1 MQNCNAEKQHPL
13 FSIVVPV
20 YKAERYLGECV
31 DSVLSQTYENFEII
45 LVDDGSPDRS
55 GELCDAYA
63 DKDSRVIVIH
73 KENGGPTSA
82 RTMGAGRS
90 AGQYILCLD
99 SDDRLETGTLQRMNE
114 IICKYAPD
122 AILINAVRFG
132 NGQEAYM
139 DTLLPEGMYDGE
151 RMSILRRSLIY
162 NDSGE
167 IAIQYG
173 LHMKVFRREQY
184 LKYQQAVP
192 AFLYKGEDLAVS
204 APLLDSCDSV
214 YVSATHGY
222 FYRDTPGSIMNSFK
236 QDEIDQITGVAAY
249 LDEALPEW
257 YRSRIDAY
265 VVTHLFDYF
274 DRAMAELQGLKE
286 YRALARRSLSP
297 ELKVR
302 LKRSVCFAQRF
313 NEKLAFYLVKH
324 RLFTLLWIL
333 RHIYRPN
340 R

>member
-1 MQNCNAEKQHPL
+1 MQNCNEKKQQPL

-20 YKAERYLGECV
+20 YKAERYLCECV
-31 DSVLSQTYENFEII
+31 NSVLNQTYENFEVI
-45 LVDDGSPDRS
+45 LVDDGSPDKS
-55 GELCDAYA
+55 GEICDFFAE
-63 DKDSRVIVIH
+63 KDFRVTVIH

-82 RTMGAGRS
+82 RTMGAERGV
-90 AGQYILCLD
+90 GQYILLLD
-99 SDDRLETGTLQRMNE
+99 SDDRLETGTLERMNE
-114 IICKYAPD
+114 IICKFAPD
-122 AILINAVRFG
+122 AILMNAVRFG
-132 NGQEAYM
+132 EDREAYL
-139 DTLLPEGMYDGE
+139 DTLLKEGLYTGE
-151 RMSILRRSLIY
+151 SMDVLRRSLIY
-162 NDSGE
+162 NECGK
-167 IAIQYG
+167 IAIEYG
-173 LHMKVFRREQY
+173 LPMKVFCREQY

-204 APLLDSCDSV
+204 APLLDSCSSV
-214 YVSATHGY
+214 YVSATHDY

-249 LDEALPEW
+249 LDEAMPKL
-257 YRSRIDAY
+257 YQSKIDAY

-274 DRAMAELQGLKE
+274 DRAMAELPGLKE